1 MTRGIVSRKEMIL
14 QAATRLF
21 AVRGF
26 RDTSMVEIS
35 RVTGVASGTIF
46 YHFKSKEALFLAIL
60 ADVRETITT
69 DFERYFDRQ
78 QFATGLKMIEGAV
91 WFYLQLAGDREDLF
105 LLLHRHYP
113 YELAEVNPICKE
125 HLEAIHICLTD
136 IFETAIRKGQTDG
149 SIAKMSARKTALIVY
164 SLVDGIVRFNT
175 YKLYQAGALYK
186 ELIAALHRMLKSQS
200 G

>member
-1 MTRGIVSRKEMIL
+1 MIL

-60 ADVRETITT
+60 ADVREAITT

-113 YELAEVNPICKE
+113 YELAEVNPECNE

>member
-1 MTRGIVSRKEMIL
+1 MARGIVSRKEMIL

-21 AVRGF
+21 AVKGF

-46 YHFKSKEALFLAIL
+46 YHFKSKEELFLAIL

-69 DFERYFDRQ
+69 DFERYFNQRR
-78 QFATGLKMIEGAV
+78 FATGLEMIEGTV
-91 WFYLQLAGDREDLF
+91 WFYLHLAGDREDLF

-113 YELAEVNPICKE
+113 YELAEVNPVCKE
-125 HLEAIHICLTD
+125 HLEAIHICLAN
-136 IFETAIRKGQTDG
+136 IFETAIRNGQTDG

-175 YKLYQAGALYK
+175 YKLYQAGALYN
-186 ELIAALHRMLKSQS
+186 ELITALQRMLKPQP

>member
-1 MTRGIVSRKEMIL
+1 MTRSIVSRKEMIL

-21 AVRGF
+21 AVKGF

-46 YHFKSKEALFLAIL
+46 YHFKSKEELFLAIL

-69 DFERYFDRQ
+69 DFERYFNQRR
-78 QFATGLKMIEGAV
+78 FTTGLEMIEGAV
-91 WFYLQLAGDREDLF
+91 WFYLHLAGDREDLF

-113 YELAEVNPICKE
+113 YELAEVNPVCKE

-136 IFETAIRKGQTDG
+136 IFETAIRNGQTDG

-175 YKLYQAGALYK
+175 YKLYQAGALYN
-186 ELIAALHRMLKSQS
+186 ELITALQRMLKPQP

>member
-1 MTRGIVSRKEMIL
+1 MIL

-21 AVRGF
+21 AVKGF

-69 DFERYFDRQ
+69 DFERFFNRQ
-78 QFATGLKMIEGAV
+78 RFATGLEMIEGAV

-113 YELAEVNPICKE
+113 YELAEVNPVCKE

-136 IFETAIRKGQTDG
+136 IFETAIRNGQTDR

-175 YKLYQAGALYK
+175 YKLYHAGALYN
-186 ELIAALHRMLKSQS
+186 ELIAALHRMLRSQS
-200 G
+200 GQAGIED

>member
-1 MTRGIVSRKEMIL
+1 MSRKEMIL

-21 AVRGF
+21 AVKGF

-46 YHFKSKEALFLAIL
+46 YHFKSKESLFLDIL

-78 QFATGLKMIEGAV
+78 QFPTGLEMIEGAV
-91 WFYLQLAGDREDLF
+91 WFYLQMAGDREDLF

-136 IFETAIRKGQTDG
+136 IFETAIRKGRTDG

>member
-1 MTRGIVSRKEMIL
+1 VSRKEMIL
-14 QAATRLF
+14 QAAARLF
-21 AVRGF
+21 AVKGF

-35 RVTGVASGTIF
+35 KVTGVASSTIF
-46 YHFKSKEALFLAIL
+46 YHFKSKEALLLAIL

-78 QFATGLKMIEGAV
+78 RSATGLEMIEGAV
-91 WFYLQLAGDREDLF
+91 WFYLQLAGDRQDLF

-113 YELAEVNPICKE
+113 YDLAEVNPVCKE

-136 IFETAIRKGQTDG
+136 IFESAIRKGQTDG
-149 SIAKMSARKTALIVY
+149 SIAKISTRKTALIVY

-175 YKLYQAGALYK
+175 CKLYQAEALYN
-186 ELIAALHRMLKSQS
+186 ELIAALRRMLKPN
-200 G
+200 

>member
-1 MTRGIVSRKEMIL
+1 MARGIVSRKEMIL

-46 YHFKSKEALFLAIL
+46 YHFKSKEALFLSIL

-125 HLEAIHICLTD
+125 HLETIHICLTD

-175 YKLYQAGALYK
+175 YKLYQAGALYN
-186 ELIAALHRMLKSQS
+186 ELIAAIHRMLKSQS